1 MRKIIIHIFLIILLL
16 PFSISAQKP
25 ATYAIRKMPFNQN
38 FISDIS
44 PVMIDNGILFC
55 SNRRASSII
64 DRTSFDGRRLYNIY
78 ITEKIDS
85 TSWTRPRMLGS
96 ERKGLFNNGPVC
108 ISADGK
114 TVYFTSETETGQS
127 ARNRKFRNRNG
138 IFIASMTG
146 DELTSIRP
154 FPYNSPDYEIAHPS
168 ISHDGKFLYFA
179 SDMPGGQ
186 GGSDIWRAEIVNG
199 EWSKPVNLG
208 PKINTPGTESYP
220 FIHPSGK
227 LFFTSN
233 RPGGFGGLDVYYTA
247 ITNNEWEEPVC
258 LAEPVNSAD
267 DDFALTATEDQ
278 RTGYFSS
285 NRSADDDI
293 FMFSSTVIRKVSCDE
308 MVENSYC
315 FRFTELNAIK
325 YDSIP
330 FVYRWKFGD
339 GESAEGAEVEHC
351 YSGPGTYL
359 VQLDVLNLVTKELI
373 TNEKNE
379 TLVITD
385 AVQAYINGPDSAL
398 AGQTLLLDAKS
409 TNLPGWNIEQYY
421 WNFGDE
427 SIDTGAEVS
436 KVFRKPGNYNVQLIV
451 TSVPLPGGVARETC
465 VSKNI
470 VISGSQ

>member
-1 MRKIIIHIFLIILLL
+1 MRNTIIHIILILLL
-16 PFSISAQKP
+16 LPSGIRAQKP
-25 ATYAIRKMPFNQN
+25 ATYTIRKLPFNQN
-38 FISDIS
+38 YTSDIS

-55 SNRRASSII
+55 SNRRVSSIT
-64 DRTSFDGRRLYNIY
+64 DRTSFDGRRLYSIY
-78 ITEKIDS
+78 ITEKKDS
-85 TSWTRPRMLGS
+85 TSWTKPRMLAS
-96 ERKGLFNNGPVC
+96 ERTGLFNNGPVC

-114 TVYFTSETETGQS
+114 TVYFTSEIETGQA
-127 ARNRKFRNRNG
+127 ARSRKFRNRNG
-138 IFIASMTG
+138 IYIAVMSG
-146 DELTSIRP
+146 DELTSVKP
-154 FPYNSPDYEIAHPS
+154 FPYNSQDYELAHPS
-168 ISHDGKFLYFA
+168 LSHDGKFLYFA

-186 GGSDIWRAEIVNG
+186 GRSDIWRSELVNG
-199 EWSKPVNLG
+199 EWSKPINLG

-227 LFFTSN
+227 LYFTSN
-233 RPGGFGGLDVYYTA
+233 RPGGFGGLDVYSA
-247 ITNNEWEEPVC
+247 AFFRNEWEEPVC

-267 DDFALTATEDQ
+267 DDFALIAAEDQ
-278 RTGYFSS
+278 RTGYFTS

-293 FMFSSTVIRKVSCDE
+293 FMFSSTIIRKASCDE

-315 FRFTELNAIK
+315 FRFTEVNALK

-373 TNEKNE
+373 TNEKSE
-379 TLVITD
+379 TLVLSD
-385 AVQAYINGPDSAL
+385 VVQAYINGPDSAL
-398 AGQTLLLDAKS
+398 AGQTLRLDAGS

-421 WNFGDE
+421 WNFDDE
-427 SIDTGAEVS
+427 SIDTGTEVN
-436 KVFRKPGNYNVQLIV
+436 KVFRRPGNYNVQLIV
-451 TSVPLPGGVARETC
+451 TSVPMPGGVTRETC

-470 VISGSQ
+470 VISGPK